1 MVRTQVQLSPAQAE
15 AVKRYAAEQGISMA
29 EVVRRSLE
37 EYLNHPRRP
46 TPEELRRRAMRISG
60 IAKGGPSDIAERHD
74 DYLSEALG

>member
-37 EYLNHPRRP
+37 AFLDGCLKP

-60 IAKGGPSDIAERHD
+60 IAQGGPSDIAERHD
-74 DYLSEALG
+74 DYLSEALQ